1 MLSTYLN
8 ERKAENN
15 SGFYKIRP
23 KDNKVKEVEEEDDML
38 YRSDDEVPR
47 LNKYRVEKIFGGI
60 WIEDVQEFAK
70 FVSAVNNTP
79 FEENGEG
86 IAYTDNY
93 LYAYYQNNDG
103 NAIPFASV
111 YLNSLE
117 SQVVVNQINQEIKDG
132 RQKEGIKQY
141 LDRAV
146 VRVRGIKSQN
156 NADYGDNNN
165 LSSATND
172 GRLVSGLLRK
182 GRYYDRPSLYV
193 KTQRVDRF
201 GLIEDYSRQGS
212 DSFCICIFKC

>member
-1 MLSTYLN
+1 M
-8 ERKAENN
+8 
-15 SGFYKIRP
+15 
-23 KDNKVKEVEEEDDML
+23 
-38 YRSDDEVPR
+38 
-47 LNKYRVEKIFGGI
+47 
-60 WIEDVQEFAK
+60 
-70 FVSAVNNTP
+70 
-79 FEENGEG
+79 
-86 IAYTDNY
+86 
-93 LYAYYQNNDG
+93 YAYYQNNDG

-146 VRVRGIKSQN
+146 VRARGIKSQN